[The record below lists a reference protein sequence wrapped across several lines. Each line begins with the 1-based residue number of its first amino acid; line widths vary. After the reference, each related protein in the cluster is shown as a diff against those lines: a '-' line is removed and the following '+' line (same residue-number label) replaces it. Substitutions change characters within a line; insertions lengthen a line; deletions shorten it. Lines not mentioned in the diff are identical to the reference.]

1 MIVTNETYCAYGLC
15 SDIIVIGDDLK
26 ETKNL
31 KTLLAKAFEI
41 KDLGTLR
48 YFMGMEMARWRQDI
62 FVSQQKY
69 VLDLLQKTKWLVW
82 VWVYLES

>member
-1 MIVTNETYCAYGLC
+1 MIITNETYCAYCLC

-48 YFMGMEMARWRQDI
+48 YFMGMEMAR
-62 FVSQQKY
+62 
-69 VLDLLQKTKWLVW
+69 
-82 VWVYLES
+82 

>member
-1 MIVTNETYCAYGLC
+1 MIVTSETYCAYCLC

-48 YFMGMEMARWRQDI
+48 YFMGMEMAR
-62 FVSQQKY
+62 
-69 VLDLLQKTKWLVW
+69 
-82 VWVYLES
+82 